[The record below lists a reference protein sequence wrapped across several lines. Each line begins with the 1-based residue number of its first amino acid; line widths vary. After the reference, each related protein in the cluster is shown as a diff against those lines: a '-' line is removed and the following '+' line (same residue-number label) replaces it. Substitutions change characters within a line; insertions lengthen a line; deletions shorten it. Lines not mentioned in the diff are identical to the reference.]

1 MDSLFS
7 ELLQRVQG
15 LYDSAPGSSTQREA
29 DQWLTSFVN
38 VEGAW
43 EVLLH
48 VLSNAA
54 AQQQQQQQQQSQATD
69 VRLLFIS
76 AKILQVRRK
85 SVGYAT
91 GVAGNMR
98 PSASLLDIRLTLFQ
112 LSLPSHKSSRSSA
125 IGARALQRHG
135 KSSSSV
141 CLRICSTR
149 LSGKSGGC
157 CDLLMCVRASN

>member
-1 MDSLFS
+1 MDSLLS

-54 AQQQQQQQQQSQATD
+54 AQQQQQPQSQATD

-76 AKILQVRRK
+76 AKILQVREK
-85 SVGYAT
+85 SVWLCDW
-91 GVAGNMR
+91 AGWKHAAERVFAGHMSH
-98 PSASLLDIRLTLFQ
+98 PFPTI
-112 LSLPSHKSSRSSA
+112 LPSHKSSRSSA
-125 IGARALQRHG
+125 IGARVLQRHG
-135 KSSSSV
+135 KSSSSIY
-141 CLRICSTR
+141 LRICCTR
-149 LSGKSGGC
+149 LSGKSEGC
-157 CDLLMCVRASN
+157 